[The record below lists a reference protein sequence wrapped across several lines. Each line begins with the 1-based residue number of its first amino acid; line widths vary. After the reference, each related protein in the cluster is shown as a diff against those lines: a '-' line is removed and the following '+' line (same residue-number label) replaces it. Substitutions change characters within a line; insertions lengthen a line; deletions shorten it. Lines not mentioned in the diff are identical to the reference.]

1 MPTSAPSN
9 HSSHPEYLIGRLN
22 SAITPYEAKLKDL
35 RDLKNQIIGNRT
47 KKLAFLKLGAVPSV
61 ASILSDA
68 VAAAEGSVG
77 DARELHESVLIQS
90 AAAIGSFA
98 CGLDAGVKAVLDVGA
113 FPLLLSL
120 ISHVNDKVV
129 DAGARSLKLIYQ
141 SKLAPKY
148 DFIQEKNMEFLL
160 SLLNSEN
167 ENVTGLGASIVA
179 HSCQTIVEQQAL
191 SETGVIKKLVSL
203 LGGSLIQ
210 RDASLESLAAAIRDN
225 QEVASKFVGTEN
237 GKALNVVIE
246 LTKDKYPR
254 TRLLACMCLISISN
268 TVSPYLQDIGIRNN
282 LIKILLDLLDDPG
295 QVGDESPFLLSSLIN
310 EKEDMQKIAFDANAV
325 EKMHEHLKKGSFQG
339 KRLQGILLALADLC
353 TKLECCRNRVLHL
366 KVLDFAVDALA
377 HDSAEVRAA
386 ACVFLKNVS
395 RSVKNL
401 SAGHFMNDTV
411 ALPLIELLCDSC
423 TSVQIAALRAISN
436 VVVDFKAHK
445 SLFTQSGGVKQ
456 LVLLSKSMES
466 AIRVNAVCALKNL
479 TFLANNRCKEEILL
493 ELTTSTLARL
503 ISDPEAAVQE
513 QALALIRN
521 LISGTL
527 NSIEYVFGE
536 DSLLLHA
543 IGRQLQSSYAF
554 EVLIQGMFTLSNV
567 ASGNEF
573 HKEAVMNQ
581 LFPSAGNDTESIL
594 TKFLQSTD
602 YRLRTAAIWTIV
614 NLIFP
619 SGPGA
624 CGRVTELQNA
634 GIISTLK
641 NMTNDP
647 CLDVK
652 LRVRMVLGQ
661 LLMFGDTST

>member
-9 HSSHPEYLIGRLN
+9 HSSRPEDLIGRLN
-22 SAITPYEAKLKDL
+22 STITPYEAKLRAL

-61 ASILSDA
+61 AAILSDA
-68 VAAAEGSVG
+68 AATEGSGG

-120 ISHVNDKVV
+120 IFHVNDKVV
-129 DAGARSLKLIYQ
+129 DASARSLKLIYQ

-160 SLLNSEN
+160 CLLNSEN
-167 ENVTGLGASIVA
+167 ENVTGLGASIIA
-179 HSCQTIVEQQAL
+179 HSCQTTVEQQAL
-191 SETGVIKKLVSL
+191 SETGVIKKLVGL

-210 RDASLESLAAAIRDN
+210 RDASLESLAAVIRDN
-225 QEVASKFVGTEN
+225 QEVSSMFLGTDN
-237 GKALNVVIE
+237 GKALDVVIE

-254 TRLLACMCLISISN
+254 TRLLACMCLISIRN
-268 TVSPYLQDIGIRNN
+268 TVSSYLQDLGIKNN
-282 LIKILLDLLDDPG
+282 LVIIVLDLFDDPG
-295 QVGDESPFLLSSLIN
+295 QVGDESPFVLSSLIT

-325 EKMHEHLKKGSFQG
+325 EKIHEHLKKGSFQG
-339 KRLQGILLALADLC
+339 KRLLGFLLALADLC
-353 TKLECCRNRVLHL
+353 SKLECCRDRVLHL
-366 KVLDFAVDALA
+366 KVLDFAIDALA

-401 SAGHFMNDTV
+401 SAGHFMNETV
-411 ALPLIELLCDSC
+411 AFPLVQLLCDSC
-423 TSVQIAALRAISN
+423 MSVQLAALQAISN
-436 VVVDFKAHK
+436 VVINFKAHK
-445 SLFTQSGGVKQ
+445 SLFMQCGGVKQ

-466 AIRVNAVCALKNL
+466 AIRANAVCALKNL
-479 TFLANNRCKEEILL
+479 TFLANNKCKEEILL
-493 ELTTSTLARL
+493 ELTASTLACF

-513 QALALIRN
+513 QGLALIRN
-521 LISGTL
+521 LIGGTL
-527 NSIEYVFGE
+527 NSIEYVFVE

-543 IGRQLQSSYAF
+543 IGRQLQSSYAI
-554 EVLIQGMFTLSNV
+554 EVLIQGMYTLSNV

-602 YRLRTAAIWTIV
+602 SRLRTAAVWTIV
-614 NLIFP
+614 NLTIP
-619 SGPGA
+619 CSPGA
-624 CGRVTELQNA
+624 CGRVTELKNA
-634 GIISTLK
+634 DIISTLK

-661 LLMFGDTST
+661 FLMFGDAST

>member
-254 TRLLACMCLISISN
+254 TRLLAC
-268 TVSPYLQDIGIRNN
+268 
-282 LIKILLDLLDDPG
+282 